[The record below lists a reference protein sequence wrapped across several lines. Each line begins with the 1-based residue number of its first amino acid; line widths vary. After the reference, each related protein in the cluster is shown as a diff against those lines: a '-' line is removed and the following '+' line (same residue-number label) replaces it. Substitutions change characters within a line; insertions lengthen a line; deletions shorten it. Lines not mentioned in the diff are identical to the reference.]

1 MSTSS
6 QVIKLSSRSDIKLF
20 IRKNKR
26 CIIMYGAKY
35 CGSCNTIY
43 PLYKRASKCYHKK
56 LTFAYVDTKNSHYGI
71 TAIPMFKGYYRG
83 KFIDD
88 VIGDDK
94 QALKELIHKL
104 TALP

>member
-20 IRKNKR
+20 IRQNKR

-35 CGSCNTIY
+35 CGSCNMIY
-43 PLYKRASKCYHKK
+43 PLYRRASKCYHKK
-56 LTFAYVDTKNSHYGI
+56 LAFGYVDTKNSYASI

-88 VIGDDK
+88 AVGADE
-94 QALKELIHKL
+94 QAMKKLVKKLIS
-104 TALP
+104 LP